1 MMLKAKVPM
10 PPTFSPTIR
19 AITFAF
25 LLQLAVMK
33 ELVMFTTDLAYAYLN
48 ATYGEDLDPIITQLE
63 PFVSDICGLPR
74 GQRYRVRKYIYGLPD
89 AGRAFYFLYKEKL
102 IEEGYKMSNLDP
114 CLFYRIDGT
123 ETTFVAVFVDDTFIF
138 TNNADNAKRFV
149 ECMKKHFE
157 VTLDDKAES
166 FLGIQFTKLPD
177 GSVLLTQPKLLQ
189 KLFKMYPSLRNRK
202 RKPTHPYG
210 PEQKEEDRDKSPIST
225 RQYMMLL
232 GLLGYLT
239 KSRPDILAA
248 VSFGA
253 TKSGNPVYA
262 DYLDLM
268 EIVDYLRETP
278 EKGHRIYARDKDQNL
293 QFICS
298 VDASYLLHSDS
309 KGHTGYSIGIRGGG
323 TFYNRSSKQSLVS
336 TSSTHAEFRAIFT
349 LVKDILYLIYLCHEL
364 DIRVDLPAV
373 IFEDN
378 SAVITITN
386 DETAY
391 MKKCKHFMML
401 INYVRE
407 QVELGLID
415 VLKVTGTENDSDA
428 FTKKKRSRNFA
439 DLVNKILGW
448 YPGEWK
454 GDAPSSSKTDDGDA
468 R

>member
-1 MMLKAKVPM
+1 
-10 PPTFSPTIR
+10 
-19 AITFAF
+19 
-25 LLQLAVMK
+25 
-33 ELVMFTTDLAYAYLN
+33 
-48 ATYGEDLDPIITQLE
+48 
-63 PFVSDICGLPR
+63 
-74 GQRYRVRKYIYGLPD
+74 
-89 AGRAFYFLYKEKL
+89 
-102 IEEGYKMSNLDP
+102 
-114 CLFYRIDGT
+114 
-123 ETTFVAVFVDDTFIF
+123 
-138 TNNADNAKRFV
+138 
-149 ECMKKHFE
+149 
-157 VTLDDKAES
+157 
-166 FLGIQFTKLPD
+166 
-177 GSVLLTQPKLLQ
+177 
-189 KLFKMYPSLRNRK
+189 
-202 RKPTHPYG
+202 
-210 PEQKEEDRDKSPIST
+210 
-225 RQYMMLL
+225 
-232 GLLGYLT
+232 
-239 KSRPDILAA
+239 
-248 VSFGA
+248 
-253 TKSGNPVYA
+253 
-262 DYLDLM
+262 M

-309 KGHTGYSIGIRGGG
+309 KGHTGYSIGIRRGG

-373 IFEDN
+373 IFEDS

-448 YPGEWK
+448 YPAEWK
-454 GDAPSSSKTDDGDA
+454 SDAPSSSKTDDGDA